1 MALIEIR
8 GLSAAFGDTSV
19 LDQLDLSI
27 EAGAT
32 LAILGGNGSGK
43 STLARYLSGWSG
55 SDAVR
60 IDGRMLAE
68 RSIAER
74 ASLIQYVGQ
83 VPGRHLSG
91 RAFSVRDEIAFGPEN
106 LLLPREEIA
115 RRVEAALER
124 TRLVALA
131 ARDPFTLSG
140 GEQQRLVL
148 AAALAM
154 EPEILVL
161 DEPVSNLDP
170 EAREEVLDILAELA
184 GRVTLVW
191 LDTSPTLLRRFGGRQ
206 LRLEAGRLREVEP
219 GAIDPVPVPDP
230 TETEEKLAAL
240 PTFRAG
246 APEPAPASLGAAS
259 ASAVLA
265 VEKLS
270 FGYAGAPPLLADL
283 SFRVGAGEVLAL
295 IGPNGAGKSTLLRLI
310 NGLLKP
316 AGGRIAIEGF
326 DTRKLRVDELA
337 HHVGTVFQ
345 EPEYQI
351 FEPTVRREVEFGP
364 RQLGLARAEIDSR
377 RDRVLARTGLAAEA
391 ERHPL
396 DLTHAQQRFVA
407 IASVLAN
414 TPKLLLLDEAQ
425 RGLDVLHTE
434 RLEAILAAEK
444 AAGTATVII
453 SHDLEFV
460 ARNATS
466 ILDLGAR

>member
-1 MALIEIR
+1 MALIEIL
-8 GLSAAFGDTSV
+8 GLSAAFGGTTV

-43 STLARYLSGWSG
+43 TTLARHLAGWSG
-55 SDAVR
+55 DGDAVR
-60 IDGRMLAE
+60 IDGEPLST

-83 VPGRHLSG
+83 VPSRHLSG

-124 TRLVALA
+124 TGLAALS

-170 EAREEVLDILAELA
+170 EAREQVLGILAELA

-191 LDTSPTLLRRFGGRQ
+191 LDTSPTLLRQLGGG
-206 LRLEAGRLREVEP
+206 LLWLEEGRLHEVDPRELPPETDI
-219 GAIDPVPVPDP
+219 AA
-230 TETEEKLAAL
+230 TEAKLSAL
-240 PTFRAG
+240 PTFRA
-246 APEPAPASLGAAS
+246 AAYEPVPVALGAA
-259 ASAVLA
+259 ASSPVLA
-265 VEKLS
+265 VERLS
-270 FGYAGAPPLLADL
+270 FFYAGAAALLTDL
-283 SFRVGAGEVLAL
+283 SFRVGAGEILAL

-316 AGGRIAIEGF
+316 AGGRIEIAGR

-364 RQLGLARAEIDSR
+364 RQLGVAKAEIESR
-377 RDRVLARTGLAAEA
+377 RDAVLARTGLAAEPD
-391 ERHPL
+391 RHPL
-396 DLTHAQQRFVA
+396 DLTYAQQRFVA

-414 TPKLLLLDEAQ
+414 APKLLLLDEAQ
-425 RGLDVLHTE
+425 RGLDAAHTE

-453 SHDLEFV
+453 SHDLDFV
-460 ARNATS
+460 ARNATA

>member
-8 GLSAAFGDTSV
+8 GLSAAFGDTTV
-19 LDQLDLSI
+19 LDQLNLSV
-27 EAGAT
+27 EPGAT

-43 STLARYLSGWSG
+43 TTLARYLAGWSG
-55 SDAVR
+55 TDAVR
-60 IDGRMLAE
+60 IDGLTLTE

-124 TRLVALA
+124 TGLAALA
-131 ARDPFTLSG
+131 TRDPFTLSG

-154 EPEILVL
+154 EPAILVL

-170 EAREEVLDILAELA
+170 EAREQVLDILSELA

-191 LDTSPTLLRRFGGRQ
+191 LDTSPALLRRLGGRQ
-206 LRLEAGRLREVEP
+206 LRLAGGRLHEVDAAEAAQVLEP
-219 GAIDPVPVPDP
+219 A
-230 TETEEKLAAL
+230 ETEAKLAAL
-240 PTFRAG
+240 PIVRAG
-246 APEPAPASLGAAS
+246 APEPVPASLGAA
-259 ASAVLA
+259 ANPAVLA

-270 FGYAGAPPLLADL
+270 FGYAGAAPLLAEL

-316 AGGRIAIEGF
+316 EGGRIAIDGR
-326 DTRKLRVDELA
+326 DTRRLRVDELA
-337 HHVGTVFQ
+337 QHVGTVFQ

-364 RQLGLARAEIDSR
+364 RQLGLAKPEIERR
-377 RDRVLARTGLAAEA
+377 RDAVLVRTGLSAEA
-391 ERHPL
+391 GRHPL

-414 TPKLLLLDEAQ
+414 APKLLLLDEAQ
-425 RGLDVLHTE
+425 RGLDALHTE
-434 RLEAILAAEK
+434 RLEAILAGER

-453 SHDLEFV
+453 SHDLDFV
-460 ARNATS
+460 ARNATA
-466 ILDLGAR
+466 ILDLGAH

>member
-8 GLSAAFGDTSV
+8 GLSAAFGDAPV
-19 LDQLDLSI
+19 LDQLDLSV

-43 STLARYLSGWSG
+43 TTLARHLSGWSG
-55 SDAVR
+55 GDAVR
-60 IDGRMLAE
+60 FDGRTLAE
-68 RSIAER
+68 RPIAER

-124 TRLVALA
+124 TRLAALA

-191 LDTSPTLLRRFGGRQ
+191 LDTSPTLLRRLGGK
-206 LRLEAGRLREVEP
+206 LLGLEAGRLREVEP
-219 GAIDPVPVPDP
+219 GAIDPVPDP

-246 APEPAPASLGAAS
+246 APEPAPASLGAAA

-364 RQLGLARAEIDSR
+364 RQLGLARAEIDHR
-377 RDRVLARTGLAAEA
+377 RDRVLARTALAAEA
-391 ERHPL
+391 GRHPL

-414 TPKLLLLDEAQ
+414 APKLLLLDEAQ
-425 RGLDVLHTE
+425 RGLDALHTE

>member
-1 MALIEIR
+1 MAMR
-8 GLSAAFGDTSV
+8 SA
-19 LDQLDLSI
+19 
-27 EAGAT
+27 
-32 LAILGGNGSGK
+32 
-43 STLARYLSGWSG
+43 STARP
-55 SDAVR
+55 
-60 IDGRMLAE
+60 LAE

-83 VPGRHLSG
+83 VPSRHLSG
-91 RAFSVRDEIAFGPEN
+91 RAFSVRDEVAFGPEN
-106 LLLPREEIA
+106 LLLPRAEIA
-115 RRVEAALER
+115 RRVEAALDR
-124 TRLVALA
+124 TGLAALV

-154 EPEILVL
+154 EPAILVL

-170 EAREEVLDILAELA
+170 AARGEVLDILAELA

-191 LDTSPTLLRRFGGRQ
+191 LDTSPTLLRQFGGRQ
-206 LRLEAGRLREVEP
+206 LRLEGGRLREVDP
-219 GAIDPVPVPDP
+219 GDLALDAEIAA
-230 TETEEKLAAL
+230 TEAKLAAL
-240 PTFRAG
+240 RPS
-246 APEPAPASLGAAS
+246 APLWHEPSPVALGAA
-259 ASAVLA
+259 APPAVLA
-265 VEKLS
+265 VDRLS
-270 FGYAGAPPLLADL
+270 FGYAGAAPLLTDL
-283 SFRVGAGEVLAL
+283 SFRVGAGEILAL

-316 AGGRIAIEGF
+316 GAGRIDIAGR

-351 FEPTVRREVEFGP
+351 FEPTVRREIEFGP
-364 RQLGLARAEIDSR
+364 RQLGIAKAEIESR
-377 RDRVLARTGLAAEA
+377 RNTALARTGLAVEA
-391 ERHPL
+391 DRHPL

-414 TPKLLLLDEAQ
+414 APKLLLLDEAQ
-425 RGLDVLHTE
+425 RGLDAVHAE

-453 SHDLEFV
+453 SHDLDFV
-460 ARNATS
+460 ARNATA
-466 ILDLGAR
+466 ILDLAALS

>member
-8 GLSAAFGDTSV
+8 GLSAAFGDAPV
-19 LDQLDLSI
+19 LDQLDLSV

-32 LAILGGNGSGK
+32 LAVLGGNGSGK
-43 STLARYLSGWSG
+43 TTLARHLSGWSG

-60 IDGRMLAE
+60 IDGRALAE

-115 RRVEAALER
+115 RRVEAALVR

-170 EAREEVLDILAELA
+170 EARGEVLDILAELA

-191 LDTSPTLLRRFGGRQ
+191 LDTSLALLRRLGGRQ
-206 LRLEAGRLREVEP
+206 MRLEGGRLHEVEP
-219 GAIDPVPVPDP
+219 GELAPDAGSVA
-230 TETEEKLAAL
+230 TEERLAAL
-240 PTFRAG
+240 PTFRA
-246 APEPAPASLGAAS
+246 AATEPAAVSLGAA
-259 ASAVLA
+259 AAPTILA
-265 VEKLS
+265 VENLS
-270 FGYAGAPPLLADL
+270 FGYAGAPRLLADL

-316 AGGRIAIEGF
+316 EGGRIAIDGR

-337 HHVGTVFQ
+337 QHVGTVFQ

-377 RDRVLARTGLAAEA
+377 RDRVLARTGLAAA
-391 ERHPL
+391 AGRHPL
-396 DLTHAQQRFVA
+396 DLIHAQQRFVA

-414 TPKLLLLDEAQ
+414 APKLLLLDEAQ
-425 RGLDVLHTE
+425 RGLDALHTE
-434 RLEAILAAEK
+434 RLETILAAER
-444 AAGTATVII
+444 ATGTATVII

-460 ARNATS
+460 ARNATA
-466 ILDLGAR
+466 ILDLGIR

>member
-8 GLSAAFGDTSV
+8 GLSAAFGDAPV
-19 LDQLDLSI
+19 LDQLDLSV

-32 LAILGGNGSGK
+32 LAVLGGNGSGK
-43 STLARYLSGWSG
+43 TTLARHLSGWSG

-60 IDGRMLAE
+60 IDRRTLAE
-68 RSIAER
+68 RPIAER

-115 RRVEAALER
+115 RRVEAALVR
-124 TRLVALA
+124 TGLVPLA

-170 EAREEVLDILAELA
+170 EARGEVLDILAELA

-191 LDTSPTLLRRFGGRQ
+191 LDTSLALLRRLGGRQ
-206 LRLEAGRLREVEP
+206 MRLEGGRLNEVEP
-219 GAIDPVPVPDP
+219 GELAPDAGSIA
-230 TETEEKLAAL
+230 TQEKLVAL
-240 PTFRAG
+240 PTFRA
-246 APEPAPASLGAAS
+246 AATEPAAASLGAA
-259 ASAVLA
+259 AMPAVLS
-265 VEKLS
+265 VENLS

-283 SFRVGAGEVLAL
+283 SFRVGAGEILAL

-316 AGGRIAIEGF
+316 AGGRISIEGF

-337 HHVGTVFQ
+337 RHVGTVFQ

-391 ERHPL
+391 GRHPL

-414 TPKLLLLDEAQ
+414 APKLLLLDEAQ
-425 RGLDVLHTE
+425 RGLDALHTE

-460 ARNATS
+460 ARNATA
-466 ILDLGAR
+466 ILDLGIR